1 MPITLDNLCA
11 HVNTLL
17 HVAVYADSVTQQRDN
32 TLKDRIAA
40 AMAAVGIR
48 SPAELARKMQVPRQ
62 TVYRWTNGEGDKL
75 TPEMLYKLADA
86 LNANARWLAEG
97 PPWSPVRPRHLTP
110 EQQLVLEIYAQL
122 SPDLREDW
130 VKQGNTLVRLTSPQS
145 AANPFPTRR
154 R

>member
-1 MPITLDNLCA
+1 MTPKDA
-11 HVNTLL
+11 
-17 HVAVYADSVTQQRDN
+17 

-40 AMAAVGIR
+40 AMAAAGIR
-48 SPAELARKMQVPRQ
+48 SPAELARRMGIQRQ

-110 EQQLVLEIYAQL
+110 EQNMVLEIHAQL
-122 SPDLREDW
+122 SPELREDW
-130 VKQGNTLVRLTSPQS
+130 IKQGNTLVRLSSPAS
-145 AANPFPTRR
+145 VANPFPTRR